1 MELLLSLRIRS
12 LIFLQKLIGRNNL
25 TQRTRIKRLARRT
38 IYFSRTVVRNKK
50 SHRYFYQKNIYS
62 INYCHHLFSY

>member
-25 TQRTRIKRLARRT
+25 TQRTRIKRLARRI

-50 SHRYFYQKNIYS
+50 VIGTFI
-62 INYCHHLFSY
+62 

>member
-25 TQRTRIKRLARRT
+25 TQRTRIKRLARRI
-38 IYFSRTVVRNKK
+38 IYFSRTVVPV
-50 SHRYFYQKNIYS
+50 
-62 INYCHHLFSY
+62 SYTNLTLPTK

>member
-25 TQRTRIKRLARRT
+25 TQRTRIKRLARRS
-38 IYFSRTVVRNKK
+38 IYFSRTVVRNEKVIGTFIKK
-50 SHRYFYQKNIYS
+50 HIFY
-62 INYCHHLFSY
+62 

>member
-38 IYFSRTVVRNKK
+38 IYFSPTVVRNKK
-50 SHRYFYQKNIYS
+50 VIGIFIKKHIFY
-62 INYCHHLFSY
+62 

>member
-12 LIFLQKLIGRNNL
+12 LIFQQKLIGRNNL
-25 TQRTRIKRLARRT
+25 TQRTRIKRLARRI

-50 SHRYFYQKNIYS
+50 VIGTFIKKHIFY
-62 INYCHHLFSY
+62 